1 MVVKES
7 DRLKLAHRL
16 QGLIGEEATI
26 LMEHLP
32 YGGIAGIVSK
42 DDLVVFQVAMHTDM
56 AELRTD
62 LRSDMVDLRTELRSE
77 MTEFRTEM
85 RSDMA
90 ELRTEL
96 RSEMAE
102 LRTELRSE
110 MAELRSDLRLEMAEL
125 RAEVYKA
132 LNSQTLKIITVM
144 TALNGLMFAGLKWG

>member
-1 MVVKES
+1 MVVNER

-16 QGLIGEEATI
+16 QDLIGEEAAI

-42 DDLVVFQVAMHTDM
+42 DDLVLFKAEMHT
-56 AELRTD
+56 
-62 LRSDMVDLRTELRSE
+62 
-77 MTEFRTEM
+77 
-85 RSDMA
+85 DMA

-96 RSEMAE
+96 RSEMTD
-102 LRTELRSE
+102 LRNELRSE

-125 RAEVYKA
+125 RAEIYKA

>member
-1 MVVKES
+1 MVVNER

-32 YGGIAGIVSK
+32 YGGIAGIVSQ
-42 DDLVVFQVAMHTDM
+42 DDLVIFQVAMHTDM
-56 AELRTD
+56 TE
-62 LRSDMVDLRTELRSE
+62 MRTELRSE
-77 MTEFRTEM
+77 MTE
-85 RSDMA
+85 
-90 ELRTEL
+90 LRTEL
-96 RSEMAE
+96 RSDMTE

-125 RAEVYKA
+125 RAEIYKA

>member
-1 MVVKES
+1 MVVNER

-16 QGLIGEEATI
+16 QGLIGEEAAI

-42 DDLVVFQVAMHTDM
+42 DDLVIFQVAMHTDM
-56 AELRTD
+56 AELRSEMH
-62 LRSDMVDLRTELRSE
+62 SDMAELRNELRSE
-77 MTEFRTEM
+77 MT
-85 RSDMA
+85 
-90 ELRTEL
+90 
-96 RSEMAE
+96 E

-132 LNSQTLKIITVM
+132 LNSQTLKILTVM

>member
-1 MVVKES
+1 MVVNER

-32 YGGIAGIVSK
+32 YGGIAGLVTQ
-42 DDLVVFQVAMHTDM
+42 DDLVLFKAEIHTDM
-56 AELRTD
+56 AELR
-62 LRSDMVDLRTELRSE
+62 SDVRL
-77 MTEFRTEM
+77 
-85 RSDMA
+85 
-90 ELRTEL
+90 
-96 RSEMAE
+96 EMAE

-125 RAEVYKA
+125 RAEISKA
-132 LNSQTLKIITVM
+132 FNSQTLKIITVM

>member
-1 MVVKES
+1 MVVNER

-42 DDLVVFQVAMHTDM
+42 DDLVIFQVAMHTDM
-56 AELRTD
+56 AELRTE
-62 LRSDMVDLRTELRSE
+62 LRSDMV
-77 MTEFRTEM
+77 
-85 RSDMA
+85 

-125 RAEVYKA
+125 RAELYKA

>member
-42 DDLVVFQVAMHTDM
+42 DDLVIFQVAMHTDM
-56 AELRTD
+56 AELRT
-62 LRSDMVDLRTELRSE
+62 EL
-77 MTEFRTEM
+77 

-96 RSEMAE
+96 RSDMAE

-125 RAEVYKA
+125 RAEIYKA

>member
-1 MVVKES
+1 MSER

-32 YGGIAGIVSK
+32 YGGIAGLVTQ
-42 DDLVVFQVAMHTDM
+42 DDLVLFKAEMHTD
-56 AELRTD
+56 
-62 LRSDMVDLRTELRSE
+62 
-77 MTEFRTEM
+77 
-85 RSDMA
+85 
-90 ELRTEL
+90 
-96 RSEMAE
+96 MAE

-125 RAEVYKA
+125 RAEIYKA

>member
-1 MVVKES
+1 MVVNER

-42 DDLVVFQVAMHTDM
+42 DDLGIFQVAMHTD
-56 AELRTD
+56 T
-62 LRSDMVDLRTELRSE
+62 T
-77 MTEFRTEM
+77 
-85 RSDMA
+85 
-90 ELRTEL
+90 
-96 RSEMAE
+96 E

-125 RAEVYKA
+125 RAEIYKA

>member
-1 MVVKES
+1 MVVNER

-42 DDLVVFQVAMHTDM
+42 DDLVIFQVAMHTDM
-56 AELRTD
+56 AELH
-62 LRSDMVDLRTELRSE
+62 TEL
-77 MTEFRTEM
+77 

-96 RSEMAE
+96 RSDM
-102 LRTELRSE
+102 T
-110 MAELRSDLRLEMAEL
+110 ELRSDLRLEMAEL

>member
-1 MVVKES
+1 MVVNER

-42 DDLVVFQVAMHTDM
+42 DDLVIFQVAMHTDM
-56 AELRTD
+56 A
-62 LRSDMVDLRTELRSE
+62 DLRTEL
-77 MTEFRTEM
+77 

-96 RSEMAE
+96 RSEMVELRTELRSEMVE

-125 RAEVYKA
+125 RAEIYKA

>member
-1 MVVKES
+1 MVVNER

-42 DDLVVFQVAMHTDM
+42 DDLVIFQVAMHTD
-56 AELRTD
+56 
-62 LRSDMVDLRTELRSE
+62 
-77 MTEFRTEM
+77 
-85 RSDMA
+85 
-90 ELRTEL
+90 
-96 RSEMAE
+96 MAE

-110 MAELRSDLRLEMAEL
+110 MAELRSDLRFEMAEL
-125 RAEVYKA
+125 RAEIYKA

>member
-1 MVVKES
+1 MVVNER

-42 DDLVVFQVAMHTDM
+42 DDLMLFKAEMHTDM
-56 AELRTD
+56 AELR
-62 LRSDMVDLRTELRSE
+62 SE
-77 MTEFRTEM
+77 
-85 RSDMA
+85 
-90 ELRTEL
+90 
-96 RSEMAE
+96 
-102 LRTELRSE
+102 
-110 MAELRSDLRLEMAEL
+110 LRLEMAEL
-125 RAEVYKA
+125 RAEIYKA

>member
-1 MVVKES
+1 MVVNER

-42 DDLVVFQVAMHTDM
+42 DDLVLFKAEMHTDM
-56 AELRTD
+56 AELRN
-62 LRSDMVDLRTELRSE
+62 ELRSE
-77 MTEFRTEM
+77 MTE
-85 RSDMA
+85 
-90 ELRTEL
+90 LRN
-96 RSEMAE
+96 
-102 LRTELRSE
+102 ELRSE
-110 MAELRSDLRLEMAEL
+110 MAELRSELRLEMAEL
-125 RAEVYKA
+125 RAEIYKA

>member
-1 MVVKES
+1 MVVNER

-42 DDLVVFQVAMHTDM
+42 DDLVLFQAEMHTDLS
-56 AELRTD
+56 ELRSD
-62 LRSDMVDLRTELRSE
+62 LRSEMAELRTELRSE
-77 MTEFRTEM
+77 MSEL
-85 RSDMA
+85 RSD
-90 ELRTEL
+90 L

-110 MAELRSDLRLEMAEL
+110 MAELRIDLRVEIAEL
-125 RAEVYKA
+125 RSEMYKA
-132 LNSQTLKIITVM
+132 LNSQTLKFITVM

>member
-1 MVVKES
+1 MVVNER

-16 QGLIGEEATI
+16 QGLLGEEATI

-42 DDLVVFQVAMHTDM
+42 DDLALFQVAMHTDM

-62 LRSDMVDLRTELRSE
+62 V
-77 MTEFRTEM
+77 
-85 RSDMA
+85 
-90 ELRTEL
+90 

-102 LRTELRSE
+102 LRSELRSE
-110 MAELRSDLRLEMAEL
+110 MTELRSDLRLEMAEL

-132 LNSQTLKIITVM
+132 LNSQTLKILTVM

>member
-1 MVVKES
+1 M
-7 DRLKLAHRL
+7 
-16 QGLIGEEATI
+16 GEEATI

-42 DDLVVFQVAMHTDM
+42 DDLVIFQVAMHTD
-56 AELRTD
+56 
-62 LRSDMVDLRTELRSE
+62 
-77 MTEFRTEM
+77 
-85 RSDMA
+85 
-90 ELRTEL
+90 
-96 RSEMAE
+96 
-102 LRTELRSE
+102 

>member
-1 MVVKES
+1 VVNER

-42 DDLVVFQVAMHTDM
+42 DDLVLFKAEMHTDM
-56 AELRTD
+56 AELR
-62 LRSDMVDLRTELRSE
+62 SE
-77 MTEFRTEM
+77 
-85 RSDMA
+85 
-90 ELRTEL
+90 
-96 RSEMAE
+96 
-102 LRTELRSE
+102 
-110 MAELRSDLRLEMAEL
+110 LRLEMAEL
-125 RAEVYKA
+125 RAEIYKA

>member
-1 MVVKES
+1 MVVNER

-16 QGLIGEEATI
+16 QVLIGEEATI

-42 DDLVVFQVAMHTDM
+42 DDLVLFKV
-56 AELRTD
+56 EI
-62 LRSDMVDLRTELRSE
+62 
-77 MTEFRTEM
+77 
-85 RSDMA
+85 
-90 ELRTEL
+90 
-96 RSEMAE
+96 
-102 LRTELRSE
+102 RSE

-125 RAEVYKA
+125 RAEIYKA

>member
-1 MVVKES
+1 MVVNER

-16 QGLIGEEATI
+16 QGLIGEEAAI

-42 DDLVVFQVAMHTDM
+42 DDLVIFQVAMHTDM
-56 AELRTD
+56 AELRSEMH
-62 LRSDMVDLRTELRSE
+62 SDMAELRNELRSE
-77 MTEFRTEM
+77 MT
-85 RSDMA
+85 
-90 ELRTEL
+90 
-96 RSEMAE
+96 E

-125 RAEVYKA
+125 RAEIYKA

>member
-1 MVVKES
+1 MVVNER

-16 QGLIGEEATI
+16 QDLIGEEATI

-42 DDLVVFQVAMHTDM
+42 DDLALFQVAMHTDM
-56 AELRTD
+56 AELR
-62 LRSDMVDLRTELRSE
+62 VDLRSE
-77 MTEFRTEM
+77 MTE
-85 RSDMA
+85 
-90 ELRTEL
+90 LRVDL

-110 MAELRSDLRLEMAEL
+110 ITELRTELRSEMTELRSDLRLEMAEL
-125 RAEVYKA
+125 RAEIYKA

>member
-1 MVVKES
+1 MVVSER

-42 DDLVVFQVAMHTDM
+42 DDLVIFKAEMHT
-56 AELRTD
+56 
-62 LRSDMVDLRTELRSE
+62 
-77 MTEFRTEM
+77 
-85 RSDMA
+85 DMA

-96 RSEMAE
+96 RSDMAE

-125 RAEVYKA
+125 RAEIYKA

>member
-1 MVVKES
+1 MVVNER

-32 YGGIAGIVSK
+32 YGGIAGLVTQ
-42 DDLVVFQVAMHTDM
+42 DDLVLFKAEMHTDM
-56 AELRTD
+56 AELR
-62 LRSDMVDLRTELRSE
+62 SDLRT
-77 MTEFRTEM
+77 
-85 RSDMA
+85 
-90 ELRTEL
+90 
-96 RSEMAE
+96 
-102 LRTELRSE
+102 E

-125 RAEVYKA
+125 RAEIYKA

>member
-1 MVVKES
+1 MVVNER

-16 QGLIGEEATI
+16 QGLMGEEATI

-42 DDLVVFQVAMHTDM
+42 DDLVIFHVAMHT
-56 AELRTD
+56 
-62 LRSDMVDLRTELRSE
+62 
-77 MTEFRTEM
+77 
-85 RSDMA
+85 DMA

-125 RAEVYKA
+125 RAEIYTA

>member
-1 MVVKES
+1 MVSER

-32 YGGIAGIVSK
+32 YGGIAGLVTQ
-42 DDLVVFQVAMHTDM
+42 DDLVLFKAEMHTDM
-56 AELRTD
+56 AELR
-62 LRSDMVDLRTELRSE
+62 SDVRL
-77 MTEFRTEM
+77 
-85 RSDMA
+85 
-90 ELRTEL
+90 
-96 RSEMAE
+96 EMAE

-125 RAEVYKA
+125 RAEIYKA
-132 LNSQTLKIITVM
+132 LNSQTLKIIMVM

>member
-16 QGLIGEEATI
+16 QGLMGEEATI

-42 DDLVVFQVAMHTDM
+42 DDLVLFKV
-56 AELRTD
+56 EI
-62 LRSDMVDLRTELRSE
+62 
-77 MTEFRTEM
+77 
-85 RSDMA
+85 
-90 ELRTEL
+90 
-96 RSEMAE
+96 
-102 LRTELRSE
+102 RSE

-132 LNSQTLKIITVM
+132 LNSQTLKILTVM

>member
-1 MVVKES
+1 MVVSER

-42 DDLVVFQVAMHTDM
+42 DDLVIFQVAMHTDM
-56 AELRTD
+56 AELRT
-62 LRSDMVDLRTELRSE
+62 ELRSE
-77 MTEFRTEM
+77 M
-85 RSDMA
+85 A
-90 ELRTEL
+90 ELGSDLRSEMSELRNEL

-125 RAEVYKA
+125 RAEIYKA

>member
-1 MVVKES
+1 MVVNER

-42 DDLVVFQVAMHTDM
+42 DDLVIFQVAMHTDM
-56 AELRTD
+56 A
-62 LRSDMVDLRTELRSE
+62 DLRTELRSE
-77 MTEFRTEM
+77 MAELRTEL
-85 RSDMA
+85 RSDMV

-125 RAEVYKA
+125 RAEIYKA
-132 LNSQTLKIITVM
+132 LNSQTLKIVTVM

>member
-1 MVVKES
+1 MVVSER

-42 DDLVVFQVAMHTDM
+42 DDLVIFQVAMHT
-56 AELRTD
+56 
-62 LRSDMVDLRTELRSE
+62 
-77 MTEFRTEM
+77 
-85 RSDMA
+85 DMA

-125 RAEVYKA
+125 RAEIYKA

>member
-1 MVVKES
+1 MVGNER

-16 QGLIGEEATI
+16 QGLMGEEATI

-42 DDLVVFQVAMHTDM
+42 DDLVIFHVAMHTD
-56 AELRTD
+56 L
-62 LRSDMVDLRTELRSE
+62 
-77 MTEFRTEM
+77 
-85 RSDMA
+85 A

-125 RAEVYKA
+125 RAEIYKA

>member
-1 MVVKES
+1 MVVNER

-42 DDLVVFQVAMHTDM
+42 DDLVIFQVAMHT
-56 AELRTD
+56 
-62 LRSDMVDLRTELRSE
+62 
-77 MTEFRTEM
+77 
-85 RSDMA
+85 DMA

-102 LRTELRSE
+102 LGSDLRSE

-125 RAEVYKA
+125 RAEIYKA